1 MKYVF
6 FIKKISDFDHLL
18 PIAIGL
24 THKGIDHKNLKFI
37 EIYPDL
43 SLINIHD
50 DFRYNFLK
58 KNKIII
64 KKLFF
69 SSQYL
74 KLIRFFNYIL
84 KKNFFFKYFLIII
97 IKILKNLVFYLCK
110 TRLSLILKINDIQNI
125 IIDHSTS
132 DLEMHLVS
140 IAKMKKIKIFSF
152 PHGSVLHDGYKD
164 KFFHRL
170 QYKKKYD
177 AAMFTNIVFS
187 NKYHQYLSNFKN
199 TKNNSLVL
207 GSIRYSKEWINFLKK
222 NFKMKKSTKKLRIL
236 LFEEKK
242 GANISKH
249 YVRWINFDEIKKIID
264 YLIGLDNCKLTIS
277 KHPSIVHKSIFE
289 DNSTYY
295 SKKSTFELVLESDI
309 VIGCLTSSL
318 LDSILL
324 NKRTIFLPYCHYF
337 NNKLDNIL
345 PKSYLANN
353 FDEFRKI
360 LNKNIDDIMRL
371 KKNNFQKKFYR
382 EFINHKDENIF
393 ENYNKLLINN

>member
-1 MKYVF
+1 M
-6 FIKKISDFDHLL
+6 I
-18 PIAIGL
+18 
-24 THKGIDHKNLKFI
+24 HKGIDQKNLKFI

-140 IAKMKKIKIFSF
+140 IAKIKKIKIFSF

-222 NFKMKKSTKKLRIL
+222 NFEMKKSTKKLRIL

-264 YLIGLDNCKLTIS
+264 YLIGLDNCKLIIS

-353 FDEFRKI
+353 FDEFREI

-393 ENYNKLLINN
+393 ENYYKLLINN